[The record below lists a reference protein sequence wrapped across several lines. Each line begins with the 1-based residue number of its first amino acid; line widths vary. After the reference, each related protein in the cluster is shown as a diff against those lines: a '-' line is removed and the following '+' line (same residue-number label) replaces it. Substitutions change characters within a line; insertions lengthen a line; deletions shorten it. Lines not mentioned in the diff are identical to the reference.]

1 VPFRRADRTPWSRCV
16 DAMHFDVSFKG
27 NLLSFLFL
35 DFAERQFLVSR
46 NPWGPLILIPIH
58 LCK

>member
-1 VPFRRADRTPWSRCV
+1 
-16 DAMHFDVSFKG
+16 MHFDVSFKG

-35 DFAERQFLVSR
+35 DFAETQFLVSR